1 MKRILL
7 ASSLTVLAS
16 VSFGSPAY
24 ACWPWDGACQARE
37 RAAAQHAQQQAAAQ
51 RAAAARQNQINSSLV
66 KPNGSNLISN
76 NQNGLISPG
85 NKTGSSLISNNQSGL
100 ISPGNKTG
108 SSLISPGNQTG
119 SSLISPG
126 NKTGSSFR

>member
-7 ASSLTVLAS
+7 ASCLTVLAS

-37 RAAAQHAQQQAAAQ
+37 RAAQQQAAQ
-51 RAAAARQNQINSSLV
+51 RAAAAQRQNQINSNLA
-66 KPNGSNLISN
+66 KQNGGRVLSDNGLGFKNNNSLISN
-76 NQNGLISPG
+76 NQNGL
-85 NKTGSSLISNNQSGL
+85 L
-100 ISPGNKTG
+100 SPGNKTG

>member
-7 ASSLTVLAS
+7 ASCLTVLAS

-37 RAAAQHAQQQAAAQ
+37 RAAQQRAQQQAAQ
-51 RAAAARQNQINSSLV
+51 RAAAAQRQNQINSNLV
-66 KPNGSNLISN
+66 KQNGGRVLSDNGLGFKNNNNNLISN
-76 NQNGLISPG
+76 NQNGLLSPG
-85 NKTGSSLISNNQSGL
+85 NK
-100 ISPGNKTG
+100 
-108 SSLISPGNQTG
+108 TG